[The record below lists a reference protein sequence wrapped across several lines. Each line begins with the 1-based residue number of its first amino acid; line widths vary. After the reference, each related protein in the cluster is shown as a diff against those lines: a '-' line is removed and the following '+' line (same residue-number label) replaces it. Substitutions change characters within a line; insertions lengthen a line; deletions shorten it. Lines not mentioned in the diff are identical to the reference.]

1 MKSKE
6 QYKEEFRLVVNRSDD
21 TVVEENILHDF
32 AREVLLIDPF
42 LQGGKVTVKEA
53 KQRIKDVYKVW
64 KNSLKHNNS
73 KM

>member
-1 MKSKE
+1 MKSKD
-6 QYKEEFRLVVNRSDD
+6 QYQKEFQLVVTRSDD

-32 AREVLLIDPF
+32 AREVSVIDSF
-42 LQGGKVTVKEA
+42 LMGGKVSVKEA

-64 KNSLKHNNS
+64 KNSLKQNNS

>member
-6 QYKEEFRLVVNRSDD
+6 QYQEEFQLVVSRSDD
-21 TVVEENILHDF
+21 TIVEENILHDF
-32 AREVLLIDPF
+32 AREVSLIDSF
-42 LQGGKVTVKEA
+42 LMGGKVSVKEA